1 MMEENKG
8 RFVKELKMA
17 KRIII
22 GGVAAVAL
30 VAAVSLIIQ
39 IKGGDLEV
47 GQKQQ
52 RFQQPTEQGIS
63 QEGQEEQAARE
74 HVETAEEAASRKRIE
89 AIRRGREAM
98 RSGEDTFGGELLRKR
113 FGARQTGE
121 PNAGAGEQ
129 E

>member
-1 MMEENKG
+1 MTKENKR

-30 VAAVSLIIQ
+30 IAVVSLIIQ
-39 IKGGDLEV
+39 RKGDDLEV
-47 GQKQQ
+47 GQKQPAE
-52 RFQQPTEQGIS
+52 RRIS
-63 QEGQEEQAARE
+63 QEGRQEQTVRE
-74 HVETAEEAASRKRIE
+74 HETAEEAASRRRIE
-89 AIRRGREAM
+89 ALRRGREAM

-113 FGARQTGE
+113 FGASARQTGE
-121 PNAGAGEQ
+121 PNAGASEQ

>member
-1 MMEENKG
+1 
-8 RFVKELKMA
+8 MA

-22 GGVAAVAL
+22 GGVTAVAL
-30 VAAVSLIIQ
+30 IVVASLIIQ
-39 IKGGDLEV
+39 RKGGGLEV

-52 RFQQPTEQGIS
+52 PSTEQRIF
-63 QEGQEEQAARE
+63 QESLEEQAVPE
-74 HVETAEEAASRKRIE
+74 DVETAEEAAARKRIE

-113 FGARQTGE
+113 FGASARQTGE
-121 PNAGAGEQ
+121 PNASTGEQ